1 MSISEKQNSEWNL
14 KRLAAQRQL
23 YTEAKTLMGIQFILS
38 GVFILALAI
47 LSNIIDE
54 KYRAYTAFAA
64 IAISILDELLLS
76 KRIDNIKEN
85 AARIQEEFDCDVLE
99 IPQNKI
105 KIGNHSMME
114 IIQEKSKKYTSKN
127 NDYSVF
133 TNWYPGIDEEDN
145 RFYRLVCQATN
156 CWWNQNLR
164 KWYSLILLT
173 SLSCVFA
180 MLLFLA
186 IIKGITVSVFLM
198 SVLSPILPAFILVY
212 KTKKDNSKA
221 IENLNHMK
229 SKLDEIISK
238 AENSEPYPDE
248 QLINDSRCLQDMIF
262 DNRASSPLIPDK
274 LYFRKR
280 NKYEEIAQDTNRELI
295 RKIKQL

>member
-1 MSISEKQNSEWNL
+1 MSINEKQNSEWNL

-23 YTEAKTLMGIQFILS
+23 YSEAKTLMGIQFILS
-38 GVFILALAI
+38 GVFIVAIAI
-47 LSNIIDE
+47 LSNTIDK
-54 KYRAYTAFAA
+54 KYLAYTAFAA
-64 IAISILDELLLS
+64 IAIAILDELLLS
-76 KRIDNIKEN
+76 KRIENIKEN

-114 IIQEKSKKYTSKN
+114 TIQEKSRKYSSKN
-127 NDYSVF
+127 NDYN
-133 TNWYPGIDEEDN
+133 TLINWYPGIDEEDN

-180 MLLFLA
+180 MLLVLA
-186 IIKGITVSVFLM
+186 IIKGITVSIFLM

-221 IENLNHMK
+221 IENLDHMK

-274 LYFRKR
+274 LYFGKRK
-280 NKYEEIAQDTNRELI
+280 KYEEIAQDTNRELI

>member
-1 MSISEKQNSEWNL
+1 LSINEKQNSEWNL

-23 YTEAKTLMGIQFILS
+23 YSEAKTLMGIQFILS
-38 GVFILALAI
+38 GVFIVALAI
-47 LSNIIDE
+47 LSNTIDE
-54 KYRAYTAFAA
+54 KYLAYTAFAA
-64 IAISILDELLLS
+64 IAIAILDELLLS
-76 KRIDNIKEN
+76 KRIENIKEN

-114 IIQEKSKKYTSKN
+114 TIQEKSRKYSSKN
-127 NDYSVF
+127 NDYNALI
-133 TNWYPGIDEEDN
+133 NWYPGIDEEDN

-156 CWWNQNLR
+156 CWWNQSLR
-164 KWYSLILLT
+164 KWYSLILVT

-180 MLLFLA
+180 MLLILA

-212 KTKKDNSKA
+212 KTKKDNSRA

-238 AENSEPYPDE
+238 AENSEPYSDE

-274 LYFRKR
+274 LYFGKR
-280 NKYEEIAQDTNRELI
+280 NKYEEIAQGANQELI

>member
-1 MSISEKQNSEWNL
+1 MSINEKQNSEWNL

-23 YTEAKTLMGIQFILS
+23 YSEAKTLMGIQFILS
-38 GVFILALAI
+38 GVFIVALAI

-54 KYRAYTAFAA
+54 KYLAFTAFAA
-64 IAISILDELLLS
+64 IVVSIIDELLLS
-76 KRIDNIKEN
+76 KRIDNVKED

-114 IIQEKSKKYTSKN
+114 TIQEKSKKYSLKN
-127 NDYSVF
+127 INYSALI
-133 TNWYPGIDEEDN
+133 NWYPGIDEEDN

-164 KWYSLILLT
+164 KWYSFILSISLSSIFAILL
-173 SLSCVFA
+173 LI
-180 MLLFLA
+180 A
-186 IIKGITVSVFLM
+186 IIKGITVSIFFN
-198 SVLSPILPAFILVY
+198 SVLAPILPAFILVY
-212 KTKKDNSKA
+212 KTKNHNSKA
-221 IENLNHMK
+221 IENLNQMK
-229 SKLDEIISK
+229 GKLDEIILR
-238 AENSEPYPDE
+238 AENSDSYPNQ

-274 LYFRKR
+274 LYFGKR
-280 NKYEEIAQDTNRELI
+280 DKYEEIAKDTNRELI

>member
-1 MSISEKQNSEWNL
+1 MSINEKQNSEWNL

-23 YTEAKTLMGIQFILS
+23 YSEAKTLMGIQFILS
-38 GVFILALAI
+38 GVFIVALAI
-47 LSNIIDE
+47 LSNIIDG
-54 KYRAYTAFAA
+54 KYLAFTAFAA
-64 IAISILDELLLS
+64 IAVSIIDEFLLS
-76 KRIDNIKEN
+76 KRIDNVKED

-114 IIQEKSKKYTSKN
+114 TIQEKSKKYSLKN
-127 NDYSVF
+127 INYSALI
-133 TNWYPGIDEEDN
+133 NWYPGIDEGDN

-164 KWYSLILLT
+164 KWYSFILSI
-173 SLSCVFA
+173 SLSCIFA
-180 MLLFLA
+180 ILLLLA
-186 IIKGITVSVFLM
+186 IIKGITVSVFIN

-212 KTKKDNSKA
+212 KTKKHNSKA
-221 IENLNHMK
+221 IENLNQMK
-229 SKLDEIISK
+229 GKLDEIILR
-238 AENSEPYPDE
+238 AENSDSYPNE

-274 LYFRKR
+274 LYFGKR
-280 NKYEEIAQDTNRELI
+280 NKYEEIAKDTNRELI

>member
-1 MSISEKQNSEWNL
+1 MSINEKQNSEWNL

-23 YTEAKTLMGIQFILS
+23 YSEAKTLMGIQFILS
-38 GVFILALAI
+38 GVFIVALAI

-54 KYRAYTAFAA
+54 KYLAFTAFAA
-64 IAISILDELLLS
+64 IAVSIIDEFLLS
-76 KRIDNIKEN
+76 KRIDNVKED
-85 AARIQEEFDCDVLE
+85 AARIQEEFDCDVLD

-105 KIGNHSMME
+105 KIGNHSMMDT
-114 IIQEKSKKYTSKN
+114 IQEKSKKYSLKN
-127 NDYSVF
+127 INYSALI
-133 TNWYPGIDEEDN
+133 NWYPGIDEEDN

-164 KWYSLILLT
+164 KWYSFILSI
-173 SLSCVFA
+173 SLSCIFA
-180 MLLFLA
+180 ILLLLA
-186 IIKGITVSVFLM
+186 IIKGITVSVFIN

-212 KTKKDNSKA
+212 KTKKHNSKA
-221 IENLNHMK
+221 IENLNQMK
-229 SKLDEIISK
+229 GKLDEIILR
-238 AENSEPYPDE
+238 AENSDSYPNE

-274 LYFRKR
+274 LYFGKR
-280 NKYEEIAQDTNRELI
+280 NKYEEIAKDTNRELI